1 MHCKIFHSMNMF
13 KGAVLYYC
21 FEKCFICMG
30 VYSLCRNHLVCLCLW
45 SPEDDIRI
53 SDLELKMVVSCPM
66 GVTNRIHPG
75 HIEDQ
80 PVF

>member
-1 MHCKIFHSMNMF
+1 MF
-13 KGAVLYYC
+13 YLYGC
-21 FEKCFICMG
+21 LFF
-30 VYSLCRNHLVCLCLW
+30 VYEPPCVPGLW

-53 SDLELKMVVSCPM
+53 SDLELKMVVSCLM